1 MGAVSSRRR
10 VKPSCAQAPAAGKK
24 PPARGAFRPVAGNGP
39 VFPLL
44 GTRPAGGCPLCQRRP
59 GPYLLEKGDDNVIS
73 LAFVLLGTGLLYLC
87 LLEDRFRLWTTVG
100 CYGAAYVL
108 SLGLGWI
115 LSGLAGPLWAC
126 AGGALLFFLAS
137 LFLSRNNPLQK
148 LYLVLLTVSN
158 TLFLQALVPP
168 LLGTLPFSPAGIWGE
183 VLPILL
189 QLLLTGFLGLCL
201 YHPFH
206 HFQDRGP
213 SAFLGGVCLLQI
225 LCALISAGRLDP
237 LFRYQPAGARVFWAG
252 ILYLLILFLLRSVY
266 QAGRFRQRTGEEAAR
281 TAMLDMESGDFS
293 DLLAV
298 IKEARDAR
306 KAGEYALDTVQVML
320 QDGNESLVPAYAASF
335 KENSRRLPLLAFY
348 SENPYVGGVI
358 AAKAAFCAQNHV
370 AFESSAKV
378 EDVSL
383 PTVELCVLVN
393 EMLTKACLEAS
404 QASGEKKVRFAA
416 FSTEGV
422 LTVETVYSG
431 ELPNPQRF
439 SPKGKTFS
447 QLLAWL
453 FDDRPREERGL
464 QGLDNTLALLSRYS
478 GKLSV
483 SSAPG
488 EILLR
493 AVLRF

>member
-1 MGAVSSRRR
+1 
-10 VKPSCAQAPAAGKK
+10 
-24 PPARGAFRPVAGNGP
+24 
-39 VFPLL
+39 
-44 GTRPAGGCPLCQRRP
+44 
-59 GPYLLEKGDDNVIS
+59 
-73 LAFVLLGTGLLYLC
+73 
-87 LLEDRFRLWTTVG
+87 
-100 CYGAAYVL
+100 
-108 SLGLGWI
+108 
-115 LSGLAGPLWAC
+115 
-126 AGGALLFFLAS
+126 
-137 LFLSRNNPLQK
+137 
-148 LYLVLLTVSN
+148 
-158 TLFLQALVPP
+158 
-168 LLGTLPFSPAGIWGE
+168 
-183 VLPILL
+183 
-189 QLLLTGFLGLCL
+189 
-201 YHPFH
+201 
-206 HFQDRGP
+206 
-213 SAFLGGVCLLQI
+213 
-225 LCALISAGRLDP
+225 
-237 LFRYQPAGARVFWAG
+237 
-252 ILYLLILFLLRSVY
+252 
-266 QAGRFRQRTGEEAAR
+266 
-281 TAMLDMESGDFS
+281 
-293 DLLAV
+293 
-298 IKEARDAR
+298 
-306 KAGEYALDTVQVML
+306 ML

-378 EDVSL
+378 EEVSL